1 MANGVATLLAKE
13 SQTRVSIADGPPMKP
28 CEFTFDQH
36 QYYLLRQKK
45 SPARA
50 KMNIA
55 FEEVRR
61 SSHAR
66 HARTQSGRYVVAA
79 AEGGNSNVDCRW
91 PQHLKLQQIHYK
103 DVISTNH

>member
-13 SQTRVSIADGPPMKP
+13 SQTRVSIADGPPMNP
-28 CEFTFDQH
+28 CEFTLDQH

-50 KMNIA
+50 KMNIS

-61 SSHAR
+61 SSHSRRVYALG
-66 HARTQSGRYVVAA
+66 TLVAA
-79 AEGGNSNVDCRW
+79 LGAI
-91 PQHLKLQQIHYK
+91 QM
-103 DVISTNH
+103 